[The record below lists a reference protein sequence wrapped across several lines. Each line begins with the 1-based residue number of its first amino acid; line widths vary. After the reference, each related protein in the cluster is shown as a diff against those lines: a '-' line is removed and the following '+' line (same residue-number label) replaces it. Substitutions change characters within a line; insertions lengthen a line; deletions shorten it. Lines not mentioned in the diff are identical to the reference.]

1 MPNNQNAFIRPE
13 LEVYVQREAWQSV
26 AEILGGEDQLAMAL
40 GEKVSSFK
48 DIASAQGKTQEA
60 LSTALHTQLYQKMT
74 DVDNV
79 GLPGGAPSRE
89 AAIRV
94 MSGSEDRCR
103 IS

>member
-40 GEKVSSFK
+40 GEK
-48 DIASAQGKTQEA
+48 ASAQGKTQEA

-94 MSGSEDRCR
+94 MSGSEDRYR